1 MRLRNY
7 YIEDREKAVQEGIQ
21 QGVERG
27 IQQGVQRGIQ
37 QGVQRGI
44 QQGVQ
49 RGIRKMIENMLLA
62 RFGTIDPELETIIP
76 SLLALPS
83 EEITP
88 LLFQLSRSELL
99 ERFQDNN

>member
-7 YIEDREKAVQEGIQ
+7 YIEDREKAVQE
-21 QGVERG
+21 GVERG

-44 QQGVQ
+44 Q
-49 RGIRKMIENMLLA
+49 KMIENMLLA

-76 SLLALPS
+76 SLLAFPS